1 VIHTTTDDV
10 LATVV
15 GAGRRLALLSPWLR
29 AFIRKVPGLEAVEAQ
44 MLLTLSVPATL
55 NGLHSWRGRTGRTS
69 PLLILLL
76 LRLWDAHHE
85 LRSRRGARLLL
96 LLLLL
101 RGGSPWI
108 GIGVADPLVSTLLI
122 AEVRQAALCDSS
134 SLCLAS
140 KRMLLSTRRWEV
152 RIVPRD

>member
-1 VIHTTTDDV
+1 MVHTTPNDV
-10 LATVV
+10 LTTVV
-15 GAGRRLALLSPWLR
+15 GAGRRLAFLTPWLR

-44 MLLTLSVPATL
+44 TLRTLSVPAALTR
-55 NGLHSWRGRTGRTS
+55 LHNRWRRTGRTS

-122 AEVRQAALCDSS
+122 AEIRQAALVRLQFLVLGFQADA
-134 SLCLAS
+134 LVHQTL
-140 KRMLLSTRRWEV
+140 EI
-152 RIVPRD
+152 RIVPGD